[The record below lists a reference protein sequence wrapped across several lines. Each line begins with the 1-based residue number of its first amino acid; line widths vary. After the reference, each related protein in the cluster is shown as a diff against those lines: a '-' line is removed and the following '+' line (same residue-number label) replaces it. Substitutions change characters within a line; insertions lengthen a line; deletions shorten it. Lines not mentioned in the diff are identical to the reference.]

1 MLTYADGC
9 GRMQVVS
16 KAASSEL
23 LEGAESRV
31 TKFFSAFLHVLLA
44 LKERSAEEMRTRCA

>member
-1 MLTYADGC
+1 
-9 GRMQVVS
+9 MQVVS